1 MMTTD
6 KPRGSISALVVCLV
20 MGAFSLT
27 GLAFD
32 GGRVV
37 ATYMELSDA
46 AQNAAR
52 LGGQQVVGIR
62 DGDPRVDPTAST
74 SVMNNYLSVRGL
86 RGSFSVADDVV
97 VVRVQQRVSMR
108 ILGLFGVGDRLVSAS
123 RTAEVVSG

>member
-1 MMTTD
+1 MNTE
-6 KPRGSISALVVCLV
+6 KQRGSISALVVCLV

-27 GLAFD
+27 GLVFD

-37 ATYMELSDA
+37 AEYLELSDA

-62 DGDPRVDPTAST
+62 DGNPRVDTTAST
-74 SVMNNYLSVRGL
+74 SAMTSYLSVRGI
-86 RGSFSVADDVV
+86 RGTYSVTDGVV
-97 VVRVQQRVSMR
+97 TVRVQTRVSMR
-108 ILGLFGVGDRLVSAS
+108 ILGLFGVNDRTVSAS

>member
-1 MMTTD
+1 MKT
-6 KPRGSISALVVCLV
+6 KEQRGSISALVVCLV

-37 ATYMELSDA
+37 AVYMELSDA

-52 LGGQQVVGIR
+52 LGGQQIVGIR
-62 DGDPRVDPTAST
+62 EGDPRVDPTASA
-74 SVMNNYLSVRGL
+74 SVMSKYLSVRGL
-86 RGSFSVADDVV
+86 QGSFSVADDIV
-97 VVRVQQRVSMR
+97 VVRVQKRVSMR
-108 ILGLFGVGDRLVSAS
+108 ILGLFGVGDRLVTAN